1 MWWGLCL
8 AGVVSGNACPVFLE
22 VEALAKFGSLKLGFF
37 NGKQEQTFSF

>member
-1 MWWGLCL
+1 MVGWGCEWKCL
-8 AGVVSGNACPVFLE
+8 SCFLE